1 MEKLSETA
9 QANILKMSDARL
21 VVKLQHVGF
30 ATEDIEEMDRQ
41 AMLEAWAEIV
51 F

>member
-1 MEKLSETA
+1 M
-9 QANILKMSDARL
+9 
-21 VVKLQHVGF
+21 GF

-51 F
+51 FEGKDN